1 MVLLG
6 DGVAKVLSDAHI
18 IVIIVQEADQVPEA
32 KLGFPIE
39 ANKVQLVNIASMKD
53 QAPSGTLVNFQ

>member
-6 DGVAKVLSDAHI
+6 DGLTKVLGDAYL
-18 IVIIVQEADQVPEA
+18 IVIIVQKADRVPEA

-53 QAPSGTLVNFQ
+53 QAPSGALVDFQ